1 MFVVTVTF
9 EIAADQAAAFLTRVC
24 LQASDSL
31 SNEDG
36 CHRFDV
42 CVDRERTER
51 VFLYEIYA
59 DAAAFEE
66 HMATP
71 HFKAFTQPPHDSC
84 RNRHR
89 RVTRVGISALLRRPM
104 RRDVPPVGPSIRTW
118 RRAWRAMLS
127 CSAKPVV
134 PRRRRKPR
142 E

>member
-31 SNEDG
+31 SNKDG

-71 HFKAFTQPPHDSC
+71 HFKAFDAE
-84 RNRHR
+84 
-89 RVTRVGISALLRRPM
+89 VAPM
-104 RRDVPPVGPSIRTW
+104 VRAKTVETW
-118 RRAWRAMLS
+118 EL
-127 CSAKPVV
+127 
-134 PRRRRKPR
+134 
-142 E
+142 ED